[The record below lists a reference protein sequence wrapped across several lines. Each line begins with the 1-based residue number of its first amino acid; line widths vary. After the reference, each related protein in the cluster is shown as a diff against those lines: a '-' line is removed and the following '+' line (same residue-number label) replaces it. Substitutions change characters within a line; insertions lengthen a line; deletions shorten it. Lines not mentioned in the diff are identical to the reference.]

1 MASALG
7 MGFVK
12 LNELICS
19 EMSGFSDLKHCLL
32 NKRSLKILMIVMLSH
47 GGNSIKVEPALP
59 NYSLLLLKCIWIQ
72 SVKILTI

>member
-1 MASALG
+1 MASTLG

-32 NKRSLKILMIVMLSH
+32 NKRHVKVLMIVMLSC
-47 GGNSIKVEPALP
+47 GSNGIKVDPALP

-72 SVKILTI
+72 SVKILII